1 MMSARLELR
10 QRQKQVFNARFSIAV
25 HILQLP
31 LTELVEHIQDAV
43 DSNPLLE
50 EVAPQSVGLNADLM
64 HGSLP
69 DCYNSFDYLEYVAN
83 MHQAPSLREHLLAQ
97 VFGSGMT
104 GVERTVAQTIIQS
117 LDERGYLRESVDT
130 ILSMVDNANLAEGD
144 IMVTLAKV
152 QRFEPLGVAARNL
165 EECLCI
171 QIDAQPKFTS
181 ICQLARDIVANN
193 LQQVAESEYTKLSE
207 LYDCD
212 LKSVHAAVEL
222 IKSLDP
228 SPGNQFGESAQIVEP
243 DVIVRK
249 IDNNWQVE
257 LNSSILP
264 QLKISNHYQSMF
276 DNTEDDAGR
285 EYLEKNLTKA
295 SSFLDGLSRRH
306 QTVLRVARA
315 IVSCQQSFL
324 DEGENALRP
333 LKLRD
338 IADML
343 ELHQSTVSRAC
354 MRKYMLT
361 PRGTIE
367 FKRFFSVGI
376 ASKTGSDVS
385 VPTIK
390 SKIKQILEQE
400 DPRYP
405 LSDQQITDTL
415 HQSGLGLSRRAVA
428 KYRTEMKLPSRKL
441 RRAVV

>member
-1 MMSARLELR
+1 MISSRLELR

-43 DSNPLLE
+43 ESNPLLE
-50 EVAPQSVGLNADLM
+50 EVAPQSVGLNGDLLN
-64 HGSLP
+64 GSLP
-69 DCYNSFDYLEYVAN
+69 DSYNSCDYLEYAAD
-83 MHQAPSLREHLLAQ
+83 MHKAPSLREHLLAQ
-97 VFGSGMT
+97 VLGSGMI
-104 GVERTVAQTIIQS
+104 GIERMVAQAIIES

-130 ILSMVDNANLAEGD
+130 ILSLVDDANLTEGD
-144 IMVTLAKV
+144 IMATLAKV

-171 QIDAQPKFTS
+171 QIDAQPRFTS
-181 ICQLARDIVANN
+181 VCQLAHDIVANN
-193 LQQVAESEYTKLSE
+193 LQQVAENEHTKLSA
-207 LYDCD
+207 LYNCD
-212 LKSVHAAVEL
+212 LKSVYAAVEL
-222 IKSLDP
+222 IKSLNP
-228 SPGNQFGESAQIVEP
+228 SPGNQFGESAQIVES

-249 IDNNWQVE
+249 IDHSWQVE
-257 LNSSILP
+257 LNSSMLP
-264 QLKISNHYQSMF
+264 QLKISNHYQSMIG
-276 DNTEDDAGR
+276 NTRDDAGR

-324 DEGENALRP
+324 DEGEHALRP

-343 ELHQSTVSRAC
+343 ELHESTVSRAC
-354 MRKYMLT
+354 ARKYMLT

-367 FKRFFSVGI
+367 FKRFFSAGI
-376 ASKTGSDVS
+376 VNNTGGDVS
-385 VPTIK
+385 VPAIK
-390 SKIKQILEQE
+390 FKIKQIVEQE
-400 DPRYP
+400 DPRSP
-405 LSDQQITDTL
+405 LSDQQITETL
-415 HQSGLGLSRRAVA
+415 YQSGLKLSRRAVA

-441 RRAVV
+441 RRAAV